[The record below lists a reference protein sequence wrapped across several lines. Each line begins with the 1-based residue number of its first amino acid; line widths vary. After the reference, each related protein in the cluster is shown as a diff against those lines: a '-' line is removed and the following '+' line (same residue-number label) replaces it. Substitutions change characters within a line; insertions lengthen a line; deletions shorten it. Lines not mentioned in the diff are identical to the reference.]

1 MVYTLPENAKHTN
14 ELILR
19 LTRDYIRSIRSRRLL
34 SIVLICVGIII
45 VIVGILLPGENFE
58 SISKLI
64 TSATGLTVS
73 ASSLFPIN
81 DVIKYSL
88 KIRTLESL
96 AADLTNDTDAT
107 DEETK
112 RIEALVWKLV
122 EQTVIA

>member
-1 MVYTLPENAKHTN
+1 MWYPVPETSKHTN
-14 ELILR
+14 DLILR
-19 LTRDYIRSIRSRRLL
+19 LTKDYIQSIRARRML
-34 SIVLICVGIII
+34 SIALVGVGIII

-81 DVIKYSL
+81 DVIKFNL

-96 AADLTNDTDAT
+96 AADLAHDTDAT

-122 EQTVIA
+122 EQTVTA